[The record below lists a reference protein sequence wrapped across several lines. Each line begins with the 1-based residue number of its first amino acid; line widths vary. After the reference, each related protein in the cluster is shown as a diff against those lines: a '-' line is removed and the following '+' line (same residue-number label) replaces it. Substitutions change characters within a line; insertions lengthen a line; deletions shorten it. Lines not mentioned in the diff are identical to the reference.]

1 MLSHVAGG
9 SEVFIAAERTKAL
22 TTIALE
28 RVGAALLVCDERGFV
43 LGSSPAGDELLTRMG
58 SARDNVQPTLLALPP
73 ELWSAITAQ
82 EVGEAALWRPGVD
95 HDFILSCTRYRLGD
109 DWLLV
114 LSEISQKQSALAH
127 RLHHQRLE
135 GLGRVVAT
143 AVHDLRA
150 PLSSIVFGIDVLAR
164 RDAELS
170 RERTREIVSD
180 VRSAAFCLRET
191 IDCLLDFVRLG
202 PPVPSEVSIRQVLT
216 RMQSLLRPQL
226 RVGPHELIVAIDGDV
241 CVSGNL
247 LTIEQ
252 IFVNLVVNS
261 LEAGTRPKV
270 VRVTT
275 RVDDSDLLVLV
286 EDDGPGIRADQR
298 HLVFEPMF
306 STKPQGVGLGLT
318 SARESARSLG
328 GDLRLVR
335 WNQGTAFEVS
345 LPICSG
351 ASASTGVM
359 GRGGSA
365 TEEAP

>member
-1 MLSHVAGG
+1 MLSHVAGP
-9 SEVFIAAERTKAL
+9 SEVFVAPERNQPL

-28 RVGAALLVCDERGFV
+28 RVGAPLLVCDERGSV

-58 SARDNVQPTLLALPP
+58 AARENTRPALPP

-82 EVGEAALWRPGVD
+82 EVGETALWRPVVD
-95 HDFILSCTRYRLGD
+95 HDFMLSCTRYRMGG

-180 VRSAAFCLRET
+180 VRAAAFCLRET

-241 CVSGNL
+241 SVSGNL

-261 LEAGTRPKV
+261 LEAGTRPKI

-275 RVDDSDLLVLV
+275 RVDGPSLLVLV

-328 GDLRLVR
+328 GDVRLVR

-345 LPICSG
+345 LPICT
-351 ASASTGVM
+351 STGAK
-359 GRGGSA
+359 GRA
-365 TEEAP
+365 AEEAP

>member
-1 MLSHVAGG
+1 MLSHVAGA
-9 SEVFIAAERTKAL
+9 SEANVAPERNQPL

-28 RVGAALLVCDERGFV
+28 RVGAALVVCDERGGV
-43 LGSSPAGDELLTRMG
+43 LGSSPSGDELLTRMG
-58 SARDNVQPTLLALPP
+58 AARENTRQTLPP

-82 EVGEAALWRPGVD
+82 DIGEDALWRPGVD
-95 HDFILSCTRYRLGD
+95 HDFMLSCTRYRVGD

-127 RLHHQRLE
+127 RLHHQGLE

-180 VRSAAFCLRET
+180 VRAAAFCLRET

-241 CVSGNL
+241 SVSGNL

-252 IFVNLVVNS
+252 IFGNLVVNS
-261 LEAGTRPKV
+261 LEAGARPKV

-275 RVDDSDLLVLV
+275 RVEGPNLSVLV

-328 GDLRLVR
+328 GDVRLVR
-335 WNQGTAFEVS
+335 WSQGTAFEVS
-345 LPICSG
+345 LPICTG
-351 ASASTGVM
+351 ASAR
-359 GRGGSA
+359 GRTAGA
-365 TEEAP
+365 AEEAP